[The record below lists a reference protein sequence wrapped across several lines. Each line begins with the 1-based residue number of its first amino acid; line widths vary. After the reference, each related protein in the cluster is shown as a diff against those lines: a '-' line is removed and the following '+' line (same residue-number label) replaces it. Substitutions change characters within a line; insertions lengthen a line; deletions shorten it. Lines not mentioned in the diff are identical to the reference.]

1 MIPVVF
7 FVYGDYCCSVSVKT
21 LLPEG
26 CESLARSE
34 YIKGFDGDYVS
45 EYHDEISSNL
55 NEPA

>member
-1 MIPVVF
+1 M
-7 FVYGDYCCSVSVKT
+7 YGDYCCSVSVKT